1 MLRAEVEWDDDDD
14 VFCVAIYG
22 TGDGVIY
29 MSPDEARA
37 WAQEILAAA
46 ADARRSQAEIEE

>member
-1 MLRAEVEWDDDDD
+1 MLTAQVEWDDDDD

-29 MSPDEARA
+29 MSPDEAFA
-37 WAQEILAAA
+37 WAQEVLAAVA
-46 ADARRSQAEIEE
+46 EARKSQDEVTD